1 MIGPPRPLFVLFG
14 SSIVQFSFSNEGW
27 GAILAHAYARKAD
40 IIVRGY
46 AGWNTRRALEVL
58 HKIFPL
64 DAVVQPSLVIVYFGG
79 NDSIEPHP
87 SGLGPHV
94 PLPEYTLNMR
104 KIALHLKGLSE
115 KTRVMFLSTPPVNEE
130 QMREVL
136 GVTSRTNEGSRIY
149 SEACLELCRELD
161 IKCVDLWNT
170 IQQRQ
175 DWKTTCFVD
184 GIHFSSEGS
193 KLVAEEILK
202 AMEEADWEPSLS
214 CTSLPT
220 EFDQDS
226 IYDLLGLD
234 GKSINISNLQ
244 IPP

>member
-1 MIGPPRPLFVLFG
+1 MVGPTRPIFVLFG

-27 GAILAHAYARKAD
+27 GAILAHTYARKAD
-40 IIVRGY
+40 IILRGY

-58 HKIFPL
+58 PTIFPP
-64 DAVVQPSLVIVYFGG
+64 DAAVQPALVIVYFGG

-94 PLPEYTLNMR
+94 PIQEYTDNMK
-104 KIALHLKGLSE
+104 KIARHIKGLSK

-130 QMREVL
+130 QMYEVI
-136 GVTSRTNEGSRIY
+136 GIKSRTNEGSRLY
-149 SEACLELCRELD
+149 SEACLQLCQELG

-170 IQQRQ
+170 IQQKE

-193 KLVAEEILK
+193 KLVAKEILK
-202 AMEEADWEPSLS
+202 AIEEADWEPSLLS
-214 CTSLPT
+214 TELPT

-226 IYDLLGLD
+226 VYDLVSQD
-234 GKSINISNLQ
+234 GKPINVSNL
-244 IPP
+244 